1 MTMKQSLL
9 FLLLF
14 PLSLL
19 CAAQPSLNPQRPAS
33 CYDDSVKVGL
43 ALSGGAAKGYAHLG
57 LLQALDEANVRIDV
71 ISGTSM
77 GAIVGLFYAAGYSPR
92 QIVDIAKTE
101 GMHKLGN
108 IVKSNHKRDGGYA
121 DYQRLRRI
129 IYKYM
134 PHNCFDSLHIP
145 FYCCATDL
153 NNICAKHVGR
163 GGYLAQ
169 YVTASASFPF
179 VFAPVRIEGVTYVDG
194 GVMDNLPVEPLYEE
208 GCSIR
213 IGSYFMDDTVTT
225 QLEKRNEIWLRTIS
239 VLVDANTY
247 DRIPFFTHIVPI
259 NPHGYGQADFSHIDD
274 LFQYGY
280 EAGQKL
286 LQEHPELLDHKR
298 DIKVCPVP

>member
-1 MTMKQSLL
+1 MKRI
-9 FLLLF
+9 LLLILF
-14 PLSLL
+14 AAISVHGV
-19 CAAQPSLNPQRPAS
+19 AQPSLVSQRPS
-33 CYDDSVKVGL
+33 VSTDDTVKVGL

-57 LLQALDEANVRIDV
+57 LLQALDEADVRIDV

-77 GAIVGLFYAAGYSPR
+77 GAIVGAFYAAGYSPR
-92 QIVDIAKTE
+92 QIVSMAKRE

-108 IVKSNHKRDGGYA
+108 IVRSNHKRDGGYA
-121 DYQRLRRI
+121 DYKQLRRI

-134 PHNCFDSLHIP
+134 PHNSFDSLLTP

-153 NNICAKHVGR
+153 NSVCAKHVGH

-179 VFAPVRIEGVTYVDG
+179 VFAPVRIDGITYVDG
-194 GVMDNLPVEPLYEE
+194 GVMDNLPVEPLFEE

-213 IGSYFMDDTVTT
+213 IGAYFLDDTVVEN
-225 QLEKRNEIWLRTIS
+225 LEKRNEIWLRTIS
-239 VLVDANTY
+239 ALVGANTY

-259 NPHGYGQADFSHIDD
+259 DPHGYGHADFDHIDD

-280 EAGQKL
+280 DAGQKL
-286 LQEHPELLDHKR
+286 LREHPELMEHKR
-298 DIKVCPVP
+298 ALKICPVP